1 MGLVPAIDYTNKD
14 FQSLRQAMLDLARSR
29 LPEWTD
35 QSPSDL
41 GMLLVDLF
49 AYMGDVIL
57 YYQDRIANESFLPTA
72 LERRSVLNALRLIGY
87 ELAPPIPST
96 AELTLLF
103 KQPPAGSSSIAK
115 IPNGVSFN
123 STAAAGATALT
134 FEYLGP
140 DFDIDLAS
148 DQVTPSTD
156 GKRRFYAGL
165 PVTQSKLQPTVI
177 IGSSTGEPNQSFKIP
192 GSPVILDTLIVEIN
206 EGAGWVT
213 WDRRGSLLYDLAS
226 DGRINPS
233 NALARDYYVQ
243 FDENDVCSVIFGDGT
258 YGRLP
263 PTGNSNV
270 RATYRIGGGAASNV
284 AANAIT
290 DCTDAKA
297 RIALL
302 DSVTNPF
309 AAVGGVDHED
319 TDHAKQFGPLVFR
332 SGQRAVTLQ
341 DYVALARQAGGV
353 AKVRARAQNWN
364 VVQLYVAPEGNALRD
379 DVPETLR
386 RHLISYFED
395 KRMAGTFV
403 EILAA
408 VPVSIEVDVQV
419 IYDKRYQ
426 PEAVRQSV
434 EAALQEMFA
443 FKNVDFAQTFYLS
456 DVYVKI
462 EAVPGVAATT
472 VTKFRRSDSPS
483 IQVTEQTIATL
494 AASLPQALAS
504 DNTLGSA
511 THAANLAQLP
521 PNVAALIRRALQV
534 DVDADGRILTGDFEI
549 AKLGP
554 HKIDV
559 VPSPQ

>member
-1 MGLVPAIDYTNKD
+1 MGVVPTIDYTNKD
-14 FQSLRQAMLDLARSR
+14 FQSLRRAMLDLARSR

-41 GMLLVDLF
+41 GVLLVDLF

-96 AELTLLF
+96 AELALYF
-103 KQPPAGSSSIAK
+103 KPPPAGSSTIVK

-123 STAAAGATALT
+123 STATTDAAALT
-134 FEYLGP
+134 FEYRGP

-148 DQVTPSTD
+148 DQAPASAD
-156 GKRRFYAGL
+156 GKRRIYAGL
-165 PVTQSKLQPTVI
+165 TVTQSKLQPTVI

-192 GSPVILDTLIVEIN
+192 ASPVILDTLVVEIN

-213 WDRRGSLLYDLAS
+213 WDRRGSLLYDMAR

-233 NALARDYYVQ
+233 SALARDYYVQ
-243 FDENDVCSVIFGDGT
+243 FDENDVCWVIFGDGT

-263 PTGNSNV
+263 PIGNSNI
-270 RATYRIGGGAASNV
+270 RATYRIGGGAAGNV
-284 AANAIT
+284 AANAIS

-297 RIALL
+297 RIPLL
-302 DSVTNPF
+302 DSVTNPLV
-309 AAVGGVDHED
+309 AVGGADHED
-319 TDHAKQFGPLVFR
+319 ITHAKQFGPMAFR

-341 DYVALARQAGGV
+341 DYVVLARRAGGV
-353 AKVRARAQNWN
+353 AKVRARAGTWN
-364 VVQLYVAPEGNALRD
+364 AVQLYVAPEGNTLS

-386 RHLISYFED
+386 RQLTSYFED

-403 EILAA
+403 EILCAMPIH
-408 VPVSIEVDVQV
+408 VEINVQV

-426 PEAVRQSV
+426 PEAVRQGV
-434 EAALQEMFA
+434 EAAIQDMFA

-462 EAVPGVAATT
+462 ESVPGVAASTIT
-472 VTKFRRSDSPS
+472 RFRRSDSPS
-483 IQVTEQTIATL
+483 IKVSEQAVAKL
-494 AASLPQALAS
+494 AASLPAALA
-504 DNTLGSA
+504 DDETLSPA
-511 THAANLAQLP
+511 TQAANLAQLP
-521 PNVAALIRRALQV
+521 SNIAALIRRALQV

-549 AKLGP
+549 AVLGS
-554 HKIDV
+554 HRIDV